1 MATLTQVR
9 ETTRFLETGSR
20 SQMLVVEASQV
31 MPEGITRET
40 IRRQPYAP
48 TMASAHG
55 SVLVDVDGDERTDL
69 LFNHTALI
77 HGHGYSPAAQAVA
90 RQSRQLEAIPFP
102 NEHETALARLLA
114 ARVPV
119 DDPLVRAENPRCP

>member
-20 SQMLVVEASQV
+20 SRKLAAEAALV
-31 MPEGITRET
+31 MPDGITRET

-48 TMASAHG
+48 AMASAHG

-77 HGHGYSPAAQAVA
+77 HGHGYSPVAQAVA

-102 NEHETALARLLA
+102 NEHEIALARLLA
-114 ARVPV
+114 ARVPNLA
-119 DDPLVRAENPRCP
+119 DLRG